1 MSVDSN
7 GLLTNVDAN
16 GNIDQS
22 LLTNGEVDPTKLAA
36 KYREYIVSSTAL
48 FQKEF
53 NTWYQNLLKV
63 PKEDVLPY
71 IDFDYS
77 DWTLETLM
85 PSLFAEVPDPD
96 QYEKE
101 REELNVK
108 IEKINDVFRRY
119 HRESAAILTEARIKT
134 GIK

>member
-1 MSVDSN
+1 MSLDSN
-7 GLLTNVDAN
+7 GLLTNVDAD
-16 GNIDQS
+16 GNIDPS
-22 LLTNGEVDPTKLAA
+22 LLTNGEVDPNKLAA
-36 KYREYIVSSTAL
+36 KYREFIVSSTAL

-53 NTWYQNLLKV
+53 NTWYQSLMKV
-63 PKEDVLPY
+63 PKEEVIPH

-96 QYEKE
+96 KYEEE
-101 REELNVK
+101 RIALNEK
-108 IEKINDVFRRY
+108 IEKINNVFRAY
-119 HRESAAILTEARIKT
+119 HKEGAVILTQARQLT

>member
-1 MSVDSN
+1 MSLDAN
-7 GLLTNVDAN
+7 GLLTNIDGD
-16 GNIDQS
+16 GNIDPS

-36 KYREYIVSSTAL
+36 KYREFIVSSTAL

-53 NTWYQNLLKV
+53 NTWYGNLLKV
-63 PKEDVLPY
+63 PKEDVMPY

-101 REELNVK
+101 RQALNEK
-108 IEKINDVFRRY
+108 IEKINDVFRKY
-119 HRESAAILTEARIKT
+119 HRESAAILTQARNQT

>member
-1 MSVDSN
+1 MSLDKN
-7 GLLTNVDAN
+7 GLLTNVDAD
-16 GNIDQS
+16 GNIDPS
-22 LLTNGEVDPTKLAA
+22 LLTNGEVDPTKLAS
-36 KYREYIVSSTAL
+36 KYKEYIVSCTAL

-53 NTWYQNLLKV
+53 NTWFQNLLKV

-71 IDFDYS
+71 INFDYS
-77 DWTLETLM
+77 EWSLETLM

-101 REELNVK
+101 RTALNEK
-108 IEKINDVFRRY
+108 IEKINEVFRKY
-119 HRESAAILTEARIKT
+119 HRESAVILTEAKQVT